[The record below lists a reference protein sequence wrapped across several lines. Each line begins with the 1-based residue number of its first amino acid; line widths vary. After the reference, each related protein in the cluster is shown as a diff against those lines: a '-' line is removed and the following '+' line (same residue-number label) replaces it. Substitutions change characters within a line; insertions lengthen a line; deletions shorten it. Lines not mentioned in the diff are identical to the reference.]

1 MTALVAN
8 LPGLNVKS
16 STELRQ
22 SLPTVRNKHGDHSRR
37 LADSK
42 SPLELDF
49 SSDGVSNGYY
59 KSRNRQKH
67 QGFHLA
73 RSTASLDCSNTTM
86 QSQMQRRKSPRIEF
100 AMEHLHKG
108 RKNAP
113 HLQSLDFDS
122 EPTYYRLQ
130 VNFPPCLIINNH
142 SERKE
147 IRTLGEY
154 IKKYIV
160 SIHI

>member
-16 STELRQ
+16 CTELRQ

-59 KSRNRQKH
+59 KPRNKQKH

-130 VNFPPCLIINNH
+130 VNFP
-142 SERKE
+142 R
-147 IRTLGEY
+147 
-154 IKKYIV
+154 
-160 SIHI
+160 